1 MLLVTL
7 LQQGHTRLC
16 SISPRHAPEKDI
28 NHSPG
33 SSLVSDLRGIFFF
46 FCLNHHR
53 QSINI
58 HPVLKY

>member
-7 LQQGHTRLC
+7 LQQGHARLC
-16 SISPRHAPEKDI
+16 SVSPRHVPEKDI

-46 FCLNHHR
+46 FCLNYHQ